1 LKDKPLISIITVT
14 YNAGATLAQCVQSV
28 LSQSDAHVEYIL
40 IDGGST
46 DDSLKQI
53 EPYRSQITHIVSE
66 PDKGIYD
73 AMNKGIRLASGD
85 IVGILNADDFYPHDK
100 VLKEVTEVF
109 TRTSCDIFCGS
120 VAIFKGGDF
129 KKVWRLYDATRFRL
143 WHLRMGMQPPH
154 PGAFIQ
160 KKCYDLNGL
169 YDTEM
174 RISGDFDM
182 FVRLLM
188 VAKFHAVY
196 SKSICVHMR
205 DGGVSSKDLKA
216 KILMNKEDLRA
227 LRKYGIRSTL
237 WLIWLKYPFKLF
249 QLWLTK

>member
-14 YNAGATLAQCVQSV
+14 YNAGATLVQCVQSV
-28 LSQSDAHVEYIL
+28 LSQTDAYVEYIL

-46 DDSLKQI
+46 DDSLRQI
-53 EPYRSQITHIVSE
+53 EPFRSQITHVVSE

-85 IVGILNADDFYPHDK
+85 IVGILNADDFYPHEQ

-120 VAIFKGGDF
+120 VAIFKGENF

-154 PGAFIQ
+154 PGAFI
-160 KKCYDLNGL
+160 KRECYVNHGL
-169 YDTEM
+169 YDAQM

-182 FVRLLM
+182 FARLLLM
-188 VAKFHAVY
+188 AQVKAVY
-196 SKSICVHMR
+196 SKFVCVHMR

-216 KILMNKEDLRA
+216 KILMNKEDLMA
-227 LRKYGIRSTL
+227 LKKYGIWSAL

-249 QLWLTK
+249 QLWFKK